1 MHKSVL
7 VPMAKE
13 MGDGADCER
22 CKIGALTVYGP
33 SYRAGPT
40 SFGLRRLAIRH
51 VAARHTIM
59 AEGHIPEKLLTL
71 KSGWAFRYRELP
83 DRRRQI
89 FSFLIPG
96 DCIPFASLFLPSFPL
111 PYSVKA
117 LTPVVLCCFSMGEM
131 QLLMNT
137 SPEQKRE
144 FERTALREFVALDQH
159 IVDLGQRTALG
170 RIAGLI
176 LSLDDR
182 MSRRRLVADGAFE
195 FPLRQEHIAD
205 ATGLTGAHVNRVLT
219 DMRNKGLI
227 ALPPRQLRIL
237 DRSGLVEACERR

>member
-1 MHKSVL
+1 
-7 VPMAKE
+7 
-13 MGDGADCER
+13 
-22 CKIGALTVYGP
+22 
-33 SYRAGPT
+33 
-40 SFGLRRLAIRH
+40 
-51 VAARHTIM
+51 
-59 AEGHIPEKLLTL
+59 
-71 KSGWAFRYRELP
+71 
-83 DRRRQI
+83 
-89 FSFLIPG
+89 
-96 DCIPFASLFLPSFPL
+96 
-111 PYSVKA
+111 VKA